1 MRGRAVHRGRERLN
15 TLHVPL
21 QELFNQ
27 YDLDHSGEIDYPEF
41 LAMMRSDNPELQA
54 ASRHLR
60 RKSLL
65 HY

>member
-1 MRGRAVHRGRERLN
+1 MFCTPVPDMLCI
-15 TLHVPL
+15 PL
-21 QELFNQ
+21 QELFDQ
-27 YDLDHSGEIDYPEF
+27 YDVDHSGEIDYPEF
-41 LAMMRSDNPELQA
+41 LAMMRAENEELQQ

>member
-1 MRGRAVHRGRERLN
+1 M
-15 TLHVPL
+15 PL

>member
-1 MRGRAVHRGRERLN
+1 MSC
-15 TLHVPL
+15 L
-21 QELFNQ
+21 QELFDQ
-27 YDLDHSGEIDYPEF
+27 YDLDHSGEIEYPEF
-41 LAMMRSDNPELQA
+41 LAMMRADNEDLQQ